1 MDNSAVAAILLRRGR
16 KGREKEGEKRGR
28 WEEKNEGRVRGGYF
42 LFFI

>member
-28 WEEKNEGRVRGGYF
+28 GKKKKRGG
-42 LFFI
+42 